1 MNSESSPL
9 DLVLEHLKRFQN
21 SQDRIERKL
30 DELIGRVA
38 NLEGSLA
45 SVIQHLGN
53 LAAAGAQ
60 QQLSADHANQRLDR
74 NERRLELQV

>member
-1 MNSESSPL
+1 MSETPV

-38 NLEGSLA
+38 NLEGGQA

-53 LAAAGAQ
+53 LAAADAQ

-74 NERRLELQV
+74 IERRLELQV